1 MKKAEP
7 AKEAAVSPAKQE
19 EQAAVPV
26 ASEQTAESPVQA

>member
-7 AKEAAVSPAKQE
+7 AKEAAASPVNQE

-26 ASEQTAESPVQA
+26 ASEHTAESPVQA